1 VADGTGILTDPPEE
15 AVVTL
20 GTGAET
26 VATGVVTVTAG
37 VVTAGVV
44 TAGVVTVGVVTGAA
58 TGRGGTV
65 TVTAGTDTAGTVT
78 AGTDTPGTV
87 TVGTVTVTPLA
98 RAFASP
104 VATKKP
110 DTATQT
116 NMIVALHFTKFIS
129 PSANLLHQQGIAST
143 STCLAKPTSSDFGTT
158 ATRRCL
164 SAEPTGPAD

>member
-1 VADGTGILTDPPEE
+1 MADGTGILTDPPEE

-78 AGTDTPGTV
+78 AGT
-87 TVGTVTVTPLA
+87 VTVTPLA

-143 STCLAKPTSSDFGTT
+143 STCFAKPTSSDFGTT